1 MSANVADEF
10 APIDDG
16 LGDGLQSFGVVED
29 MGRAFL
35 LEEALHLGRIGQMFG
50 DVPDIG
56 FKVTV
61 NSAHGDRCL
70 RYTV

>member
-1 MSANVADEF
+1 
-10 APIDDG
+10 
-16 LGDGLQSFGVVED
+16 LQSFGVVED
-29 MGRAFL
+29 MGGAFL

-61 NSAHGDRCL
+61 NSAHGDRVL
-70 RYTV
+70 RYMV